1 MSSGQ
6 KGNSTMGDQL
16 PVHDVIARFRAEV
29 NAAVDRGS
37 RAAADAREHSDAF
50 RTQTRDLAE
59 DVRKGKL
66 APAREDL
73 TKPTARTA
81 ATEFRTAQRLPV
93 EDLPDGEQLLAPP
106 PPPPS
111 PDQGTQKQTKGAN
124 AWPSRMQ
131 NPRRTGD
138 DEDFSQEQILY

>member
-1 MSSGQ
+1 
-6 KGNSTMGDQL
+6 MGDQV

-29 NAAVDRGS
+29 NAAVDRGG
-37 RAAADAREHSDAF
+37 RAAAEAREHSDTF
-50 RTQTRDLAE
+50 RGQTRDLTE
-59 DVRKGKL
+59 QIRKGQL
-66 APAREDL
+66 TPAREDL
-73 TKPTARTA
+73 TKPGARTQ
-81 ATEFRTAQRLPV
+81 ATDFRTAQRLPV

-106 PPPPS
+106 PEPS
-111 PDQGTQKQTKGAN
+111 PERGTQKQTKGAN